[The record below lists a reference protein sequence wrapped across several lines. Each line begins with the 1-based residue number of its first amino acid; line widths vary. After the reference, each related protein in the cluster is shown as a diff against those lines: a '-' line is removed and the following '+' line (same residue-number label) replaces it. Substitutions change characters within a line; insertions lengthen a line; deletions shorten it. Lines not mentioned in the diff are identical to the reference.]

1 MGTRGTGRRRSMK
14 KEKTTGEEEALTL
27 VSAQAEAKLAA
38 KRAARAEAREIRLQE
53 LERRQR
59 EVDDKDYSD
68 GGSGPPLTPASPL
81 DGTSHPLGD
90 GDMCVDNGSSSSSQ
104 KNQGFLAGVEEKYR
118 QAMVSNAQLYN
129 EKNQL
134 LYVVDVLKDSLLEL
148 EELLSESRREYE
160 DKVKEHEQEKQA
172 HRLLKLQFSEMKDSL
187 KQHQELLNELQQ
199 LRSKEAASVLD
210 ISDRHDTKVQ
220 ALERQEFA
228 EENRLECNE
237 RREDVQKEHGVTL
250 KPSLSINAAV
260 GSPAAVG
267 SVDVEQEA
275 ERRPA
280 DETELRSS
288 REDDV
293 DLQHQQDKPQ
303 NAEEPLWSSGRLQE
317 QESAPPEEPNLSTE
331 GDGSLAVDSTVA
343 VCSSAGRV
351 GSRPQ
356 EAVTSED
363 GDVPPT
369 DVPSV
374 GNTREKE
381 ETSQI
386 LQEEQKPKQPNV
398 GEALQPVPTESN
410 SGPQQNPQ
418 NSQQLEKDEGVEEAP
433 NIPKSST
440 SSGKKKKKKRGK
452 KKGGSHDNQ
461 SQQKAGA
468 GKEAGANKEEADTKD
483 VTNTLKSQSEDEKE
497 SGPSDASLMIASRF
511 PNQTLPEASVDR
523 GEDEEAAGGEAATA
537 TFPQDEDKTEGPA
550 NAGTL
555 AEGSPLID
563 TVTDSTTDPTS
574 ADPEDNLTLETE
586 MVREEEPAVSCSDQK
601 ELKPALEVPEADG
614 KNSSDLSHFSAE
626 ESESTSST
634 QSSVLPPKDDGA
646 EASSSSEP
654 RPHKSPGVTGSEEGL
669 EGVGGGDGEAENEGE
684 GISRRV
690 TSDSHDEDS
699 ALPEQSQ
706 EPKHTEGAGRDG
718 GSAELDP
725 PAQTEEA
732 CASSE
737 LERRPSR
744 TCHHV
749 GADATPGGAGA
760 LALEAEDKPKLEN
773 DQHHLE
779 PESSASHSAE
789 ERANACGGGPE
800 EEDGEDE
807 EGRPFDFDYTELE
820 LAAVRNPSQ
829 DPEWGETSQV
839 TADDVNE
846 FKLSQSQEKRQKEP
860 SESDGFRDTGSDSV
874 GQEEP
879 NSSPASEKT
888 PEPFE
893 DTSRKQKHQTY
904 EVIEAAETQK
914 FHAASTKKLTG
925 SADGEDHTASS
936 ATGTDVDPVRMKD
949 GDFPKLSEQAGGGSE
964 ESLEGKEAKKS
975 SRKGK
980 GKSKEE
986 CKMS

>member
-68 GGSGPPLTPASPL
+68 GGCGPPLTPASPL
-81 DGTSHPLGD
+81 DGTSRPLGD
-90 GDMCVDNGSSSSSQ
+90 GDTCVDDGSSSSSQ

-134 LYVVDVLKDSLLEL
+134 LYVVDILKDSLLEL

-172 HRLLKLQFSEMKDSL
+172 HRLLKLQFCEMKDSL

-210 ISDRHDTKVQ
+210 ISDRHDMKVQ

-250 KPSLSINAAV
+250 KPSLSINAAA

-317 QESAPPEEPNLSTE
+317 HESAPPEEPNLSTE

-374 GNTREKE
+374 GNTGDTEKL

-386 LQEEQKPKQPNV
+386 LQEEQKPKQPRPGPNV
-398 GEALQPVPTESN
+398 GEALQSVPTESN

-452 KKGGSHDNQ
+452 KKGGSHDNK

-468 GKEAGANKEEADTKD
+468 GKEAGANKEEADAKD

-523 GEDEEAAGGEAATA
+523 GEDGEDEEAAGGEAATA
-537 TFPQDEDKTEGPA
+537 PFPLDEDKTEGPA

-563 TVTDSTTDPTS
+563 TLTDSTTDPTS

-586 MVREEEPAVSCSDQK
+586 MVREEEPAVNCSDEK
-601 ELKPALEVPEADG
+601 EVKPALEVPEADG

-626 ESESTSST
+626 ESTSSM
-634 QSSVLPPKDDGA
+634 QRSVLPPKDDGA

-654 RPHKSPGVTGSEEGL
+654 RPDKSPGVTGSEGL
-669 EGVGGGDGEAENEGE
+669 EGVGGGDCEAENEGE
-684 GISRRV
+684 GISCCV
-690 TSDSHDEDS
+690 TSDSPDEDS
-699 ALPEQSQ
+699 GLPEQSQ
-706 EPKHTEGAGRDG
+706 EPKHTEGAGKDG

-725 PAQTEEA
+725 PRAD
-732 CASSE
+732 
-737 LERRPSR
+737 RRGVCVLR
-744 TCHHV
+744 
-749 GADATPGGAGA
+749 AGA
-760 LALEAEDKPKLEN
+760 
-773 DQHHLE
+773 
-779 PESSASHSAE
+779 
-789 ERANACGGGPE
+789 
-800 EEDGEDE
+800 
-807 EGRPFDFDYTELE
+807 
-820 LAAVRNPSQ
+820 
-829 DPEWGETSQV
+829 
-839 TADDVNE
+839 
-846 FKLSQSQEKRQKEP
+846 
-860 SESDGFRDTGSDSV
+860 
-874 GQEEP
+874 
-879 NSSPASEKT
+879 ASE
-888 PEPFE
+888 
-893 DTSRKQKHQTY
+893 QN
-904 EVIEAAETQK
+904 V
-914 FHAASTKKLTG
+914 
-925 SADGEDHTASS
+925 
-936 ATGTDVDPVRMKD
+936 
-949 GDFPKLSEQAGGGSE
+949 
-964 ESLEGKEAKKS
+964 S
-975 SRKGK
+975 SRG
-980 GKSKEE
+980 SRRHAWR
-986 CKMS
+986 C